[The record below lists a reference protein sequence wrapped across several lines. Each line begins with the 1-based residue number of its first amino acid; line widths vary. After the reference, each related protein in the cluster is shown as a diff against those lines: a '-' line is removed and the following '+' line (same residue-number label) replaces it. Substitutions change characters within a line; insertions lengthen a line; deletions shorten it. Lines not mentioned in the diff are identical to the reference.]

1 MRPRHS
7 DADLVELASA
17 GSAPAFASLLHRHRD
32 VVQRGALRAEHPQRT
47 VEATMLAAL
56 RDVRRGRLPVGD
68 PREHLARLV
77 DTEVLRDPGRPGVER
92 ILPADWFD
100 RAWVR
105 VERRWP
111 TGRRRVR
118 PPRWAG
124 YVAASLLLVA
134 AGGVGTALVVTADVT
149 TEVVSELVAEPIE
162 DPQVLVVPG
171 PQVEPEPE
179 EVPELFGDVELGQL
193 PGYDLSGEDD
203 APGPSAPTVGPPP
216 ASDPAAED
224 GDPDAA
230 ADEGADGGTGDGA
243 TGDGGVDPGTTDD
256 AEGGEG

>member
-32 VVQRGALRAEHPQRT
+32 VVQRGALRAEHPLRA
-47 VEATMLAAL
+47 VEATMLTAL
-56 RDVRRGRLPVGD
+56 RDVRRGRLSADD
-68 PREHLARLV
+68 PREHLARVV
-77 DTEVLRDPGRPGVER
+77 DAEVLRDPGRPGVER

-100 RAWVR
+100 HAWVR

-111 TGRRRVR
+111 TGRRRIR

-124 YVAASLLLVA
+124 YVAASLLLVG
-134 AGGVGTALVVTADVT
+134 AGGVGTVLVVTADVT

-171 PQVEPEPE
+171 PQVDPEPE

-216 ASDPAAED
+216 TTDPAAED
-224 GDPDAA
+224 ADPDAA
-230 ADEGADGGTGDGA
+230 TDAGAGADAGDDADEGAE
-243 TGDGGVDPGTTDD
+243 PGPTTDD
-256 AEGGEG
+256 AGGGEG